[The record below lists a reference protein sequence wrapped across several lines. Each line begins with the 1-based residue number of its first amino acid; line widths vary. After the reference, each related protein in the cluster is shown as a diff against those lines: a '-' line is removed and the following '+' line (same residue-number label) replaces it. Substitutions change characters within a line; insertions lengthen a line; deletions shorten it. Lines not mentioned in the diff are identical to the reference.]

1 MVAHAHTSSCLVA
14 VSDRQ
19 WQPLVLKLLESSQ
32 KVTHIHHSIYAMAKD
47 GSTEELAGPHT
58 SGTGGGDDIRALVRD
73 TLREI
78 LPELLVDRTARE
90 GRSEEPHPSGETW
103 VGKPGWYD

>member
-1 MVAHAHTSSCLVA
+1 MAAASFEIVRELA
-14 VSDRQ
+14 
-19 WQPLVLKLLESSQ
+19 

-73 TLREI
+73 TLQEI
-78 LPELLVDRTARE
+78 LPELLGDRTARE